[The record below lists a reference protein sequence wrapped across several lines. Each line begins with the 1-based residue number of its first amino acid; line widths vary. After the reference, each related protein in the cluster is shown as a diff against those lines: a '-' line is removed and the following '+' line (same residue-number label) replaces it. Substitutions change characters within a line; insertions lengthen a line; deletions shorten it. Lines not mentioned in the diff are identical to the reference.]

1 MILFGPDT
9 VIDAVQNM
17 KRMVVNQFITDE
29 VIRTA
34 AHNYIDSQTEFA
46 RMLVKNTF
54 DLAANTLGQCGTMF
68 PQFKVSKVDAANND
82 THSEEKEN
90 VRI

>member
-46 RMLVKNTF
+46 KMLVKNTF
-54 DLAANTLGQCGTMF
+54 DLTANTFGKCGTMF
-68 PQFKVSKVDAANND
+68 PQFKVSRVDAANND
-82 THSEEKEN
+82 THSQEK
-90 VRI
+90 

>member
-29 VIRTA
+29 VVRQA
-34 AHNYIDSQTEFA
+34 AHNYIDSQTQFA

-54 DLAANTLGQCGTMF
+54 DITANTFGQCGTIF
-68 PQFKVSKVDAANND
+68 PEVKVSKVDASND
-82 THSEEKEN
+82 THSEEK
-90 VRI
+90 

>member
-54 DLAANTLGQCGTMF
+54 DLAANALGQCGTMF
-68 PQFKVSKVDAANND
+68 PQFKVSKVDAAND
-82 THSEEKEN
+82 THSEENEN

>member
-9 VIDAVQNM
+9 VIDTVQNM

-29 VIRTA
+29 VIRSA

-54 DLAANTLGQCGTMF
+54 DLAANSLSQCGTMF

-82 THSEEKEN
+82 THSEEK
-90 VRI
+90 

>member
-29 VIRTA
+29 VVRQA

-54 DLAANTLGQCGTMF
+54 DITANTFGKCGTLF
-68 PQFKVSKVDAANND
+68 PEVRVSKVDAANND
-82 THSEEKEN
+82 THSEEK
-90 VRI
+90 